1 MTRRFRC
8 ISRFPLYIQKSRAV
22 YCIAL
27 TFPGDVGLLTGG
39 ITKGAVATHRPERSS
54 FPRASGVHGDA
65 FLQINLDTI
74 YELSSHSAGEGVGTL
89 TFTVL
94 SQVGS

>member
-1 MTRRFRC
+1 MPFCVLSFSPVATNALN
-8 ISRFPLYIQKSRAV
+8 IASSRAF
-22 YCIAL
+22 IL
-27 TFPGDVGLLTGG
+27 
-39 ITKGAVATHRPERSS
+39 S
-54 FPRASGVHGDA
+54 RAHQAYIGDA

-74 YELSSHSAGEGVGTL
+74 FYELSSHSAGEGVGTL